1 MSDPASAAAIITALT
16 SAYAASQAGKKPK
29 IQEIKEAP
37 VADDA
42 SRRIAA
48 EREMQ
53 RRYANK
59 GAASTALTGSNKL
72 G

>member
-1 MSDPASAAAIITALT
+1 MSGVGEAAAIITALT
-16 SAYAASQAGKKPK
+16 SAYAATKAGKKPK
-29 IQEIKEAP
+29 VQDIKEAP

-53 RRYANK
+53 RRFGNK
-59 GAASTALTGSNKL
+59 GAASTALTGSSKL